1 MQDTDLIE
9 KVAHLEEREK
19 SNTKRIDA
27 VENKVENIYDLTL
40 SVREIATEMKAMRE
54 DQNKMNERLKIIE
67 EKQGNLLITADHGN
81 AEQMID
87 YKTGEPHT
95 AHTTNPVPLILVSAD
110 KNLKLKQGGKLA
122 DLAPTMLDLM
132 NLEKPE
138 EMTGES
144 LLDRE

>member
-67 EKQGNLLITADHGN
+67 EKPIKEYEDTKKQVKKQVVSFITG
-81 AEQMID
+81 IVL
-87 YKTGEPHT
+87 T
-95 AHTTNPVPLILVSAD
+95 AIAFLFGLQ
-110 KNLKLKQGGKLA
+110 KF
-122 DLAPTMLDLM
+122 M
-132 NLEKPE
+132 
-138 EMTGES
+138 
-144 LLDRE
+144 

>member
-1 MQDTDLIE
+1 MQDTELIE

-67 EKQGNLLITADHGN
+67 EKPMQDYEETKKQVKKQSSLIHLGLHVLNILLYIQFLH
-81 AEQMID
+81 
-87 YKTGEPHT
+87 
-95 AHTTNPVPLILVSAD
+95 
-110 KNLKLKQGGKLA
+110 
-122 DLAPTMLDLM
+122 
-132 NLEKPE
+132 
-138 EMTGES
+138 
-144 LLDRE
+144 LLQFLHQIFLLF